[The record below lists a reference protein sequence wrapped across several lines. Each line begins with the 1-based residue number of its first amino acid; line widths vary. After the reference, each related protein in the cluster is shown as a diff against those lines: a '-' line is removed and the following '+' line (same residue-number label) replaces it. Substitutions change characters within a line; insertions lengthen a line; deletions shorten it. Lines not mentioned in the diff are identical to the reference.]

1 MSVADLAKKLS
12 MDPAIL
18 RSVDAAGAEL
28 LRVNPKLAAAV
39 AARDPAA
46 VMKVYSALGQ
56 NEGVIPPSLAAKEKQ
71 GKLPLRGTN
80 KPPKAA
86 PPPPPMGGSFD
97 TGTAAYPSL
106 GGQTQITGTPMPPP
120 ETISSGTMSVDDFI
134 GRLNEPAAAPPGPA
148 SMDELLGRIAGREPP
163 RFPQGIFRAGDLP
176 VAQGADIDMVG
187 SLDPAIA
194 SDVSPS
200 AYDPAAGL
208 ADVTVRGGERYTGQF
223 GPGRRMS
230 SPEGFDVDPS
240 LPAPEVNPAGAAE
253 VYDFGA
259 AQFDIP
265 EGDGRQLDDLFSL
278 DDVPPAGAADIVD
291 GTPVD
296 SSPDSLGADG
306 VDIAEDI
313 SAGAPPAPPRSPS
326 YQAGQGARAA
336 YELFSGRKL
345 QALGL
350 GMLGTGAYQ
359 YLNGPGGSPASAA
372 RLEAATPELPEET
385 IEAPAGP
392 EQELREML
400 NEPVAPVIDEPVLER
415 LEGAPAFAM
424 PELSLGEMPNFS
436 QRVEEMIGQELPEE
450 EVLPELDLGP
460 ELSGP
465 ELARAIRD
473 LRSDLSR
480 GVITPELARTN
491 EVYGRL
497 PQQLLDRS
505 IKYGSDIADRRQLVK
520 YAGMFGGTTRPGGY
534 TASTNLA
541 KAYALLG
548 NKDAEAAF
556 VREYLLGG
564 RPGTTSAFE
573 QDRIQREA
581 NDARFAQQLEADREG
596 RLLASNT
603 TLRTSAMAADAEVA
617 KAAATAAAAMTG
629 SLAEV
634 AAAERALQQ
643 QALNFERQEQRLI
656 REGRV
661 REAALARESQERILT
676 ALGAMEQNRRNAE
689 LKEMEIESQRNPGLD
704 AVSAAADMNT
714 YGANIR
720 GHAYDAVQ
728 QGMSEEEAVGY
739 VLSQERGAPRGLAQ
753 SIVRQYYE

>member
-12 MDPAIL
+12 TDPAIL
-18 RSVDAAGAEL
+18 RAVDAAGAEL

-80 KPPKAA
+80 KPPKPA

-106 GGQTQITGTPMPPP
+106 GGQSQITGTPMPPP

-134 GRLNEPAAAPPGPA
+134 GRLSEPAAAPSGPA

-163 RFPQGIFRAGDLP
+163 RFPQGIFRAGDMP
-176 VAQGADIDMVG
+176 IAQGADVDMIG
-187 SLDPAIA
+187 SLDPAIV
-194 SDVSPS
+194 SDVSPI

-253 VYDFGA
+253 VNDFGT
-259 AQFDIP
+259 AQFAVP
-265 EGDGRQLDDLFSL
+265 EGAGRQLDDLFSL
-278 DDVPPAGAADIVD
+278 DADAADDI
-291 GTPVD
+291 PVD
-296 SSPDSLGADG
+296 AVPDGLGADG
-306 VDIAEDI
+306 VDIAEDL
-313 SAGAPPAPPRSPS
+313 AVDAPPATPRSPA

-336 YELFSGRKL
+336 YDLFSGRKL

-359 YLNGPGGSPASAA
+359 YLNGPGGSSIAVP
-372 RLEAATPELPEET
+372 RLEAATAESPEET

-400 NEPVAPVIDEPVLER
+400 NEPVAPVMDEPVLER
-415 LEGAPAFAM
+415 LDGAPAFAM
-424 PELSLGEMPNFS
+424 PELGLSEMPNFS

-450 EVLPELDLGP
+450 EVLPEVDLGS

-491 EVYGRL
+491 KVYGRI

-505 IKYGSDIADRRQLVK
+505 IKYGSDIAYRRQLVK

-564 RPGTTSAFE
+564 RPGTTDAFE
-573 QDRIQREA
+573 QDRIQRES

-617 KAAATAAAAMTG
+617 TAQATAQAAMAG
-629 SLAEV
+629 SFAEV
-634 AAAERALQQ
+634 AAAERSLQQ
-643 QALNFERQEQRLI
+643 QAMQFQQQEQRLL

-661 REAALARESQERILT
+661 REAQIAADSKRQIFGLIATIRQGRDNNALKREEIAAGRPDLD
-676 ALGAMEQNRRNAE
+676 GA
-689 LKEMEIESQRNPGLD
+689 
-704 AVSAAADMNT
+704 SAAANMQK
-714 YGANIR
+714 YGEEIRAN
-720 GHAYDAVQ
+720 AYDAEQ
-728 QGMSEEEAVGY
+728 KGMSESEALGY
-739 VLSQERGAPRGLAQ
+739 VLSEVRGAPRDLAA
-753 SIVRQYYE
+753 SIVRQYYQ